1 MCKGGTP
8 FDKLSNKF
16 AKIAGFITSV
26 TVIVGALMGAGAWAS
41 NQFANAVAGQVQ
53 EFRDEVKAAN
63 DRQEQAITRVEL
75 LMLMEH
81 DPENVVAIEKMARYY
96 FHELGGDLWM
106 TAKYSEW
113 AKQYDGDVSI
123 VIGVH

>member
-8 FDKLSNKF
+8 FDRLSNKF
-16 AKIAGFITSV
+16 SKIAGFITSV
-26 TVIVGALMGAGAWAS
+26 TVIVGALMGVGAWAS

-75 LMLMEH
+75 SILMEH
-81 DPENVVAIEKMARYY
+81 DPENVAAIEKMARYY
-96 FHELGGDLWM
+96 FQELQGDLYMTSKYSDWAKTYGGDI
-106 TAKYSEW
+106 
-113 AKQYDGDVSI
+113 SI
-123 VIGVH
+123 IVGVH

>member
-1 MCKGGTP
+1 MIKQNI
-8 FDKLSNKF
+8 FDKLNSRF
-16 AKIAGFITSV
+16 SKIAGFITSV
-26 TVIVGALMGAGAWAS
+26 TVIVGAIMGVCAWVS
-41 NQFANAVAGQVQ
+41 NQFADAVSAQMQ
-53 EFRDEVKAAN
+53 DFRDEVMASNNK
-63 DRQEQAITRVEL
+63 QEQSITRVEL

-81 DPENVVAIEKMARYY
+81 DPENIVAIEKMARYY

-113 AKQYDGDVSI
+113 AKQYGGDTSI